1 MVGSCQSC
9 EAVNETE
16 YQFGFGS
23 TNQSERNQS
32 VDLVITYSTDE
43 PVPHPGNAKFD
54 LESGYT
60 ISMHVK
66 FDSACHDPAP
76 DPATDL
82 NWHLAGCSLLQ
93 YSLAEPGW
101 HSFECGSR
109 RFSGETWR
117 ADPDNSHQ
125 FASLHDLTGDASL
138 RLSRDLNVCGAAC
151 RDAGFPIMEIT
162 PYVDNSE
169 SACKCFRVLTH
180 AGQLQTYNCQ
190 FSCGD
195 STSSVG
201 QELSCVANDLS
212 TCPCGGYARSSWYAT
227 TDAFTLA
234 VGVRNGKI
242 YFGDNAQVHVDCSE
256 GHPSNERACDV
267 TGHIPLFT
275 SGDYYNDGEFHHV
288 VAEYSASDERMRL
301 AVSKSD
307 GSGYE
312 IVERS
317 VHIDGIAS
325 HVDFGGHREDR
336 AGRWINDWAAN
347 PYPGNGWVEVDTGV
361 WTMNAGG
368 NGGFAGANMHSIRAY
383 EGAHM
388 EELLD
393 ETENPSPQPAT
404 SQDQCG
410 CTLYNPPGAP
420 PPPSDVFGFIGGV
433 TLDENSA
440 PPSGGDSGVDV
451 GLDVYV
457 G

>member
-23 TNQSERNQS
+23 TNQPERNQS
-32 VDLVITYSTDE
+32 VDLAITYSTDE
-43 PVPHPGNAKFD
+43 PVPHPGNAKFE
-54 LESGYT
+54 LAPGYS
-60 ISMHVK
+60 ISMYVK
-66 FDSACHDPAP
+66 FDSACHNLAP

-101 HSFECGSR
+101 HSFVCGSR
-109 RFSGETWR
+109 SFRGETWR
-117 ADPDNSHQ
+117 ANPDNSHQ
-125 FASLHDLTGDASL
+125 FASLHDLTGNASL

-151 RDAGFPIMEIT
+151 RAAGFPIMEIT

-169 SACKCFRVLTH
+169 SACKCFRALTH
-180 AGQLQTYNCQ
+180 AGPLSTYNCQ

-201 QELSCVANDLS
+201 NELTCPASDLS
-212 TCPCGGYARSSWYAT
+212 SCPCGGYARSSWYAT
-227 TDAFTLA
+227 TDVFTLA
-234 VGVRNGKI
+234 IGVRNGKI
-242 YFGDNAQVHVDCSE
+242 YFGDNAQLHVDCS
-256 GHPSNERACDV
+256 GGTPSNGRACDV
-267 TGHIPLFT
+267 IGHVPLFT
-275 SGDYYNDGEFHHV
+275 SGDYYNDGEFHHI

-317 VHIDGIAS
+317 VHVDETAS
-325 HVDFGGHREDR
+325 HIDFFAHREDR

-388 EELLD
+388 DKLLD
-393 ETENPSPQPAT
+393 VTENPPPQPAT

-410 CTLYNPPGAP
+410 CTLPPAVLGYTG
-420 PPPSDVFGFIGGV
+420 DV
-433 TLDENSA
+433 TLDEDSA
-440 PPSGGDSGVDV
+440 PPSGADV
-451 GLDVYV
+451 GV